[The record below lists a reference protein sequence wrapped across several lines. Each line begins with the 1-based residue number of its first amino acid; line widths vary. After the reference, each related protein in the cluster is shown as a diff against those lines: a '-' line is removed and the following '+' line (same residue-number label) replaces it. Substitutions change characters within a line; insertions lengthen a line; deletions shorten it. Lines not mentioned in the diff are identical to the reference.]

1 MLNPGEET
9 PPLLKEN
16 KMANTEVVIDEK
28 IKIRATEPKRWKVIL
43 LNDDSTPMDFV
54 MAVLMEIFKHTT
66 ETAHD
71 IMLQV
76 HETGS
81 GIAGIY
87 SFEIAEAKA
96 VEATNLA
103 RTNGHPLQI
112 KLEEE

>member
-1 MLNPGEET
+1 
-9 PPLLKEN
+9 
-16 KMANTEVVIDEK
+16 MAGTDIQLDEK
-28 IKIRATEPKRWKVIL
+28 IKVVVSEPKRWTVIL

-54 MAVLMEIFKHTT
+54 ISMLMEVFKHTSD
-66 ETAHD
+66 TAKEV
-71 IMLQV
+71 MLEV
-76 HETGS
+76 HQTGS

-96 VEATNLA
+96 VETTNQA

>member
-1 MLNPGEET
+1 
-9 PPLLKEN
+9 
-16 KMANTEVVIDEK
+16 MAGTDIQLDEK
-28 IKIRATEPKRWKVIL
+28 VKVVVSEPKRWKVIL

-54 MAVLMEIFKHTT
+54 ISMLMEVFKHSVD
-66 ETAHD
+66 TAKEV
-71 IMLQV
+71 MLEV
-76 HETGS
+76 HESGS

-96 VEATNLA
+96 VETTNQA

>member
-1 MLNPGEET
+1 MPSTDIQL
-9 PPLLKEN
+9 
-16 KMANTEVVIDEK
+16 DEK
-28 IKIRATEPKRWKVIL
+28 IKVKISEPKRWKVIV

-54 MAVLMEIFKHTT
+54 ISILVEIFKHNAD
-66 ETAHD
+66 TAKE

-81 GIAGIY
+81 GIAGTY

-96 VEATNLA
+96 VEATQQA
-103 RTNGHPLQI
+103 RTNGFPLQI